1 MTVALAFLAGLL
13 SILSPCV
20 LPLVPVVLGAAV
32 SEHRLGPVALAAGLA
47 ISFVAIGMFVATV
60 GFAIG
65 IDGTFF
71 RAIGGV
77 MLAGLGLVL
86 LVPRFQTN
94 LATAAGPVSDWTER
108 RFGGF
113 SRKGV
118 SGQFGLGLLLGAV
131 WAPCVGPTLGTAMI
145 LAARGEDLGH
155 VALVMGVFGLGA
167 ALPLLALGLLSREA
181 MLRWRGRMLTAS
193 SGMKAALGSLLLA
206 AGVLVLTGFDK
217 VLEAAMVRSAPS
229 WLVDLTTRF

>member
-1 MTVALAFLAGLL
+1 MTIALAFLAGVL

-32 SEHRLGPVALAAGLA
+32 SEHRLGPAALAAGLA
-47 ISFVAIGMFVATV
+47 ISFVAIGMFMATV

-65 IDGTFF
+65 LDGTFF
-71 RAIGGV
+71 RVIGGV
-77 MLAGLGLVL
+77 MLAGIGLIL
-86 LVPRFQTN
+86 LVPRFQAN

-145 LAARGEDLGH
+145 LASRGEDLGH
-155 VALVMGVFGLGA
+155 VALVMGTFGLGA

-181 MLRWRGRMLTAS
+181 MLRWRGRMLSAG
-193 SGMKAALGSLLLA
+193 SGMKAALGALLLA